1 MCSMLV
7 KQALTSPRRS
17 HLLELFLI
25 ARLFKVAGG
34 PEDLRAVDARPLQ
47 HLAHELR
54 LVAVHADGLEVAAV
68 DGHGLQ
74 QGLEGGRAAVGQIAP
89 GNGGRDPLAGIGEVG
104 GAGEEDGVH
113 LPLGLEGGGHLPRL
127 LVKFR
132 AVVDKLHVRQIPLG
146 YIFNNVDRDRRA
158 NHANFHRNNSPFR
171 RLKTQKPIL
180 DIILRLLKTLVKCY
194 FKQINYHC
202 KRSIG
207 RENDEK

>member
-1 MCSMLV
+1 MVYLLLDDLLRRIDPHAGD
-7 KQALTSPRRS
+7 ALGHQGLHDVLHAGKAGAHLPPEVAAPVE
-17 HLLELFLI
+17 LLELFFV

-34 PEDLRAVDARPLQ
+34 PENLGALDARPLQ

-74 QGLEGGRAAVGQIAP
+74 QGLEGGCAAVGQVAP
-89 GNGGRDPLAGIGEVG
+89 GDGGRDSLAGVGEVG
-104 GAGEEDGVH
+104 GTGEKDGVH

-132 AVVDKLHVRQIPLG
+132 AVVDELHVRQIPLG
-146 YIFNNVDRDRRA
+146 YIFNNVDRDRRT

-171 RLKTQKPIL
+171 RLKT
-180 DIILRLLKTLVKCY
+180 
-194 FKQINYHC
+194 
-202 KRSIG
+202 
-207 RENDEK
+207 